1 VYWFIVFSPREREGR
16 EKLWCPHS
24 YTHGVI
30 SFFSHD
36 AETTFFWR
44 IRFCLPSAHTRH
56 TCTLLCSFC
65 GTPLRQSVQSVRR
78 LCACCVVFRCLHV
91 PPKRGALQSKPISY
105 DVRAARLAREWGWGG
120 GAINPCTV
128 SASDPSIHPSIHH
141 RLLSYLVR
149 AAFVSRSVGLSVS
162 LLSVCVSVCLSVRRD
177 TSSKTDGR
185 CCVDDDT
192 GSPHDV
198 AERDA

>member
-1 VYWFIVFSPREREGR
+1 MCIHRAALSSSLCHVVVLCGFTDNQCDHLFSPREREGR

-91 PPKRGALQSKPISY
+91 PPKRGALQRGFLTRY
-105 DVRAARLAREWGWGG
+105 GGVRGG
-120 GAINPCTV
+120 Q
-128 SASDPSIHPSIHH
+128 SIHSI
-141 RLLSYLVR
+141 RNLSI
-149 AAFVSRSVGLSVS
+149 
-162 LLSVCVSVCLSVRRD
+162 VRRMLVQIASVD
-177 TSSKTDGR
+177 GWMDEWTGDIGWDRWLAHTDN
-185 CCVDDDT
+185 
-192 GSPHDV
+192 
-198 AERDA
+198 E